1 MAAVVVTGASTGI
14 GAATARHLAAQGWTV
29 FAGVRREA
37 DGDALRHG
45 TEGDIRPLL
54 LDITDAQA
62 IASAAK
68 AVAEAVGG
76 QGLAGVVN
84 NAGIA
89 VAAPLEYLPVD
100 ELRRQLEVNVV
111 GQLAVTQALLPLL
124 RAGRGRIVNLGS
136 IGDRIVMPMTG
147 AYHASKFALAAL
159 THGLR
164 MELQPWGIPVV
175 LIEPGTIATPIW
187 ATGRATAERIVA
199 GLPAEA
205 RKRYGREIEAG
216 IRWTERAA
224 RTGIS
229 PETVALTITRAL
241 TARRPRTRYLV
252 GTDAKVAA
260 LLARLPDRLRDRLVL
275 RQIQG

>member
-1 MAAVVVTGASTGI
+1 MTAVVVTGASTGI

-29 FAGVRREA
+29 FAGVRQEA
-37 DGDALRHG
+37 DGAALRRG
-45 TEGDIRPLL
+45 AEGDIRPLL
-54 LDITDAQA
+54 LDVTDAQA

-68 AVAEAVGG
+68 AVAEALGG
-76 QGLAGVVN
+76 EGLAGVVN

-100 ELRRQLEVNVV
+100 ELRRQLEVNVI

-136 IGDRIVMPMTG
+136 IGDRIVGPMTG

-164 MELQPWGIPVV
+164 MELKPWGIPVV
-175 LIEPGTIATPIW
+175 LVEPGTIATPIW
-187 ATGRATAERIVA
+187 TTGRATAERILA

-205 RKRYGREIEAG
+205 RERYERQIEAATG
-216 IRWTERAA
+216 WAERAA

-252 GTDAKVAA
+252 GTEAKVTA
-260 LLARLPDRLRDRLVL
+260 LIARLPDRLRDRLVL
-275 RQIQG
+275 RRFQG